1 LYSSAAIVK
10 LNQRSL
16 DLLNPSFKSYSEVK
30 SEELRLAKSKLQST
44 NVNDGEPKLVPQKL
58 RELELEKEFVVQ
70 YLQ

>member
-1 LYSSAAIVK
+1 
-10 LNQRSL
+10 
-16 DLLNPSFKSYSEVK
+16 LLNPSFKSYSEVK

-44 NVNDGEPKLVPQKL
+44 KVNDGEPKLVPQKL

>member
-1 LYSSAAIVK
+1 MEPSACFVVQQLSK
-10 LNQRSL
+10 PFVFFS
-16 DLLNPSFKSYSEVK
+16 SYSEVT

-58 RELELEKEFVVQ
+58 KELELEKEFVVQ